1 MRTGAL
7 MEVTEKARFVVRGL
21 LSPLR
26 AECAG
31 SLPGFRKPGGLYVMV
46 TDSSAQPS
54 LPFL

>member
-7 MEVTEKARFVVRGL
+7 MEVTEKARFVVPGL

-31 SLPGFRKPGGLYVMV
+31 SLPGFRKPGGLYVML
-46 TDSSAQPS
+46 TDGSAQPS